1 MGTLSIL
8 IVDDDKKILELLTLG
23 FERYGLKVL
32 TAENGSDA
40 LDLFKREHIDL
51 VLTDIIMPG
60 FNGKELARRIKNESP
75 RTRIALMT
83 GAEEEDMEEL
93 LNNGTADYFFL
104 KPFDINYVC
113 KTFIGEALAT

>member
-1 MGTLSIL
+1 M
-8 IVDDDKKILELLTLG
+8 
-23 FERYGLKVL
+23 L

-104 KPFDINYVC
+104 KPFDINYMC
-113 KTFIGEALAT
+113 KTFIGEPLAT